1 MREPGDDG
9 PFFKTKEKNQKKNPW
24 PEQPPRRAGGVAV
37 LELRARLHPA
47 TDPRGTPVSKVLSPS
62 LRTHV
67 DAFGRAAATKYVSP
81 ETISPFQTGRFHS
94 HTPQ

>member
-9 PFFKTKEKNQKKNPW
+9 PFSRLKKKAKRNPW
-24 PEQPPRRAGGVAV
+24 PEQPPRRAGGVAA

-67 DAFGRAAATKYVSP
+67 HAFGRAAATKCLSP
-81 ETISPFQTGRFHS
+81 ETLAPFQNS